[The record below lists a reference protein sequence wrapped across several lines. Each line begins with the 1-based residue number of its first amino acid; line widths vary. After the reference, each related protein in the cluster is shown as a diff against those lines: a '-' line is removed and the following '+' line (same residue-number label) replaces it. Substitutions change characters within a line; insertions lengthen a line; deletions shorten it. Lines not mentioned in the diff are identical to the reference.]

1 MFLLTIYHSKIF
13 KPCSFYVLVCIHI
26 NKAKERTIKMTS
38 LNNEGRFVLAIRSL
52 SQNIY
57 QRILPLSQKFCDT
70 AQEIRLRVNRP
81 VAVVCPDTT
90 YFLTEKGG
98 LTNTILDGSML
109 TVSRGDLTDTFHN
122 ICNYSVYSKQSEIIN
137 GFVSM
142 HGGHRA
148 GICGT
153 AICEGD
159 KVINI
164 RDISSIN
171 IRIARE
177 HKECSRAVIDT
188 LNPTLAA
195 CLFAVRHVR
204 AKPRS

>member
-1 MFLLTIYHSKIF
+1 
-13 KPCSFYVLVCIHI
+13 
-26 NKAKERTIKMTS
+26 MTS

-57 QRILPLSQKFCDT
+57 QRILPLSQKFSDT

-195 CLFAVRHVR
+195 YLFAVRHAR

>member
-1 MFLLTIYHSKIF
+1 M
-13 KPCSFYVLVCIHI
+13 LVCIHI

-70 AQEIRLRVNRP
+70 AAGNTIACKQTCSDCLPGYYIFS
-81 VAVVCPDTT
+81 
-90 YFLTEKGG
+90 YGKGR

-142 HGGHRA
+142 YGRV
-148 GICGT
+148 T
-153 AICEGD
+153 ER
-159 KVINI
+159 V
-164 RDISSIN
+164 S
-171 IRIARE
+171 
-177 HKECSRAVIDT
+177 
-188 LNPTLAA
+188 
-195 CLFAVRHVR
+195 AVRQFVR
-204 AKPRS
+204 VTR

>member
-1 MFLLTIYHSKIF
+1 
-13 KPCSFYVLVCIHI
+13 
-26 NKAKERTIKMTS
+26 MTS

-57 QRILPLSQKFCDT
+57 QRILPLMPKFCDT

-81 VAVVCPDTT
+81 VAIVCPDTT

-98 LTNTILDGSML
+98 LTNAILDGSML

-159 KVINI
+159 KVI
-164 RDISSIN
+164 ISVIFRQLTSELQESIKSVQ
-171 IRIARE
+171 E
-177 HKECSRAVIDT
+177 LLLT
-188 LNPTLAA
+188 LLIPTLAA
-195 CLFAVRHVR
+195 CLFAVRHAR

>member
-1 MFLLTIYHSKIF
+1 
-13 KPCSFYVLVCIHI
+13 
-26 NKAKERTIKMTS
+26 MTS

-109 TVSRGDLTDTFHN
+109 DSQPWRPYGYFSQH
-122 ICNYSVYSKQSEIIN
+122 
-137 GFVSM
+137 F
-142 HGGHRA
+142 
-148 GICGT
+148 
-153 AICEGD
+153 AITRYIQN
-159 KVINI
+159 KV
-164 RDISSIN
+164 
-171 IRIARE
+171 
-177 HKECSRAVIDT
+177 K
-188 LNPTLAA
+188 L
-195 CLFAVRHVR
+195 
-204 AKPRS
+204 

>member
-1 MFLLTIYHSKIF
+1 
-13 KPCSFYVLVCIHI
+13 
-26 NKAKERTIKMTS
+26 MTS

-57 QRILPLSQKFCDT
+57 QRILPLMPKFCDT

-81 VAVVCPDTT
+81 VAIVCPDTT

-98 LTNTILDGSML
+98 LTNAILDGAML

-122 ICNYSVYSKQSEIIN
+122 ICNYSVYSKQSEIVN
-137 GFVSM
+137 GFVTM

-159 KVINI
+159 
-164 RDISSIN
+164 
-171 IRIARE
+171 RIIKYGETIGYASRMIEPGE
-177 HKECSRAVIDT
+177 HV
-188 LNPTLAA
+188 
-195 CLFAVRHVR
+195 HVHNMVGGR
-204 AKPRS
+204 GRGDLE

>member
-1 MFLLTIYHSKIF
+1 
-13 KPCSFYVLVCIHI
+13 
-26 NKAKERTIKMTS
+26 MTS

-81 VAVVCPDTT
+81 VAVVCPETT

-122 ICNYSVYSKQSEIIN
+122 ICNYSVYSKHA
-137 GFVSM
+137 V
-142 HGGHRA
+142 
-148 GICGT
+148 
-153 AICEGD
+153 
-159 KVINI
+159 
-164 RDISSIN
+164 SIN
-171 IRIARE
+171 NNFPSSESRISLR
-177 HKECSRAVIDT
+177 
-188 LNPTLAA
+188 PTNNKAA
-195 CLFAVRHVR
+195 CRINQVFCIFINKLGR
-204 AKPRS
+204 

>member
-1 MFLLTIYHSKIF
+1 
-13 KPCSFYVLVCIHI
+13 
-26 NKAKERTIKMTS
+26 MTS

-81 VAVVCPDTT
+81 VAVVCPETT

-142 HGGHRA
+142 YGGCP
-148 GICGT
+148 CG
-153 AICEGD
+153 
-159 KVINI
+159 
-164 RDISSIN
+164 R
-171 IRIARE
+171 R
-177 HKECSRAVIDT
+177 
-188 LNPTLAA
+188 
-195 CLFAVRHVR
+195 
-204 AKPRS
+204 